1 MKNSRYYI
9 QRQETLYKG
18 ENKMNPYKYFALIN
32 KQKNKITELIM
43 SPVKPDVENSFEVIE
58 LTEQT
63 YCDLAYG
70 DAW

>member
-1 MKNSRYYI
+1 MD
-9 QRQETLYKG
+9 
-18 ENKMNPYKYFALIN
+18 PYKYFALIN

-43 SPVKPDVENSFEVIE
+43 SPVKPDISYLDNYLEVIE

-70 DAW
+70 DGW